1 MTFYQELQLNQA
13 GSKSLIKSCATSG
26 EKLHHTFVYLFKIFI
41 TMVFCVAFVMG
52 YGKIFGDENS
62 IVGVIIL
69 LCVMVFRNADFGMKM
84 TGSLASM
91 AIIFSIL
98 AFGPRLANMAG
109 LFGELLINAAC
120 IFVLL
125 LLGCHNIMMSN
136 HSTIVLGYLLLYG
149 YDTTGKDYLLRLAAI
164 ATGALL
170 TGIVFYRN
178 HRRRTYKRTL
188 SDIVKE
194 FRIDSLRTRWQLTVT
209 FGVSTAIFL
218 GGLFHI
224 PKNHVDRNCSHVS
237 TYALPE

>member
-1 MTFYQELQLNQA
+1 
-13 GSKSLIKSCATSG
+13 
-26 EKLHHTFVYLFKIFI
+26 
-41 TMVFCVAFVMG
+41 MVFCVAFVMG

-164 ATGALL
+164 AAGALL
-170 TGIVFYRN
+170 TGIVFTEITAAE
-178 HRRRTYKRTL
+178 HTKEL
-188 SDIVKE
+188 S
-194 FRIDSLRTRWQLTVT
+194 LML
-209 FGVSTAIFL
+209 
-218 GGLFHI
+218 
-224 PKNHVDRNCSHVS
+224 
-237 TYALPE
+237 